1 MTFEELQRQEI
12 ERLNNALVSQS
23 LQPEDRKL
31 LNQKMFNPK
40 TGELQLFV
48 DNGKGGVKI
57 AAVNIF
63 EKLNPK
69 DESLGENFLIV
80 GYLLV

>member
-40 TGELQLFV
+40 TGELQLLVANLRLKRFV
-48 DNGKGGVKI
+48 M
-57 AAVNIF
+57 
-63 EKLNPK
+63 LNAMLQR
-69 DESLGENFLIV
+69 SV
-80 GYLLV
+80 GALPQTPHWLAL

>member
-1 MTFEELQRQEI
+1 MTFEELQRQEVA
-12 ERLNNALVSQS
+12 RLNNALVSQS

-48 DNGKGGVKI
+48 DNGKGGVKM

-63 EKLNPK
+63 E
-69 DESLGENFLIV
+69 
-80 GYLLV
+80 

>member
-1 MTFEELQRQEI
+1 MTFEELQRQEV

-23 LQPEDRKL
+23 LQPQDRKL

-48 DNGKGGVKI
+48 DNGKGGVKM
-57 AAVNIF
+57 AAVYIF
-63 EKLNPK
+63 EQNESLWG
-69 DESLGENFLIV
+69 ESLGKNF
-80 GYLLV
+80 